1 VSPDLL
7 RLALELILAFG
18 LVVTVVGLG
27 FLVFRALR

>member
-7 RLALELILAFG
+7 RTGVELILSFVIVA
-18 LVVTVVGLG
+18 TVFGLG